1 MACKYNY
8 TFEERPQRCLEC
20 KEPMCQARDH
30 FPDIAE
36 GSVFPVWV
44 RVERINEKV

>member
-1 MACKYNY
+1 MKIEIDYNGA
-8 TFEERPQRCLEC
+8 FAVCRI
-20 KEPMCQARDH
+20 EPMDEQWQDRDH

-44 RVERINEKV
+44 RVERINERV